1 MPDGEPE
8 EISQIRTRQLF
19 QVVLSLFCNL
29 CCLGENG
36 MAGLKMALSLAL
48 GISALSLLGA
58 CDNGPSAVSK
68 QAAGAQM
75 ASANAPERSYNSDR
89 GGGYDSAPKVDHRKD
104 EVAKADD
111 GKPVWAPSKRFSAE
125 EGAQRQFERD
135 GQAFDTKTLDQFVKK
150 AHAFVGHP
158 PKGTLTLTRKNGDI
172 LFYDPK
178 GNIFAVSNK
187 EGAPRTMFKPD
198 DGMAYWEKQKDREE
212 HSQQARSGRKS
223 RYADDAE

>member
-1 MPDGEPE
+1 
-8 EISQIRTRQLF
+8 
-19 QVVLSLFCNL
+19 
-29 CCLGENG
+29 
-36 MAGLKMALSLAL
+36 MAGLKTALSLAL
-48 GISALSLLGA
+48 GISAMALVSA

-68 QAAGAQM
+68 QGSGSQS
-75 ASANAPERSYNSDR
+75 ASANAPERSYGSDR
-89 GGGYDSAPKVDHRKD
+89 SGGSYDGAPRVDHRKD

-111 GKPVWAPSKRFSAE
+111 GKPVWASSKRFSAE

-135 GQAFDTKTLDQFVKK
+135 GATFEAKTVDQYVKK

-172 LFYDPK
+172 LYYDPK
-178 GNIFAVSNK
+178 GNIFAVASK

-212 HSQQARSGRKS
+212 RSQSARSSRRK
-223 RYADDAE
+223 YADDAG

>member
-1 MPDGEPE
+1 
-8 EISQIRTRQLF
+8 
-19 QVVLSLFCNL
+19 
-29 CCLGENG
+29 
-36 MAGLKMALSLAL
+36 MAGLKTALSLAL
-48 GISALSLLGA
+48 GISAMALVSA

-68 QAAGAQM
+68 K
-75 ASANAPERSYNSDR
+75 ASGSEVATANAPERSYNSDR
-89 GGGYDSAPKVDHRKD
+89 GGYDNAAPKVDHRKD
-104 EVAKADD
+104 EVAKSDD

-135 GQAFDTKTLDQFVKK
+135 GEAFGAKTVDQFVKK

-178 GNIFAVSNK
+178 DNIFAVSNK

-198 DGMAYWEKQKDREE
+198 EGMAYWEKQKDRE
-212 HSQQARSGRKS
+212 ARSQSARGGRKS
-223 RYADDAE
+223 QYADDQA

>member
-1 MPDGEPE
+1 
-8 EISQIRTRQLF
+8 
-19 QVVLSLFCNL
+19 
-29 CCLGENG
+29 
-36 MAGLKMALSLAL
+36 MAGLKTALSLAL
-48 GISALSLLGA
+48 GISAMALLGA

-68 QAAGAQM
+68 K
-75 ASANAPERSYNSDR
+75 ASGPDVATASAPERSYSSDR
-89 GGGYDSAPKVDHRKD
+89 GSGGYDNAPKVDHRKD

-111 GKPVWAPSKRFSAE
+111 GKPVWATSKRYSAE

-135 GQAFDTKTLDQFVKK
+135 GEAFDAKTVDQFVRK

-178 GNIFAVSNK
+178 GNVFAVSSK

-198 DGMAYWEKQKDREE
+198 AGMAYWEQQKDREAR
-212 HSQQARSGRKS
+212 SQSARSGRKS
-223 RYADDAE
+223 RSSDDQA

>member
-1 MPDGEPE
+1 
-8 EISQIRTRQLF
+8 
-19 QVVLSLFCNL
+19 
-29 CCLGENG
+29 
-36 MAGLKMALSLAL
+36 MARLKSAALSVAL
-48 GISALSLLGA
+48 GISAMALLSA

-68 QAAGAQM
+68 QQAAGSQM
-75 ASANAPERSYNSDR
+75 ATANAPDRSYGSDR
-89 GGGYDSAPKVDHRKD
+89 GGASYDNAPKVDDRKD

-111 GKPVWAPSKRFSAE
+111 GKPIWASSKRFSAE
-125 EGAQRQFERD
+125 EGAQKQFERD
-135 GQAFDTKTLDQFVKK
+135 GAAFETKTEDQFVKK

-212 HSQQARSGRKS
+212 HSQTARAGRKS
-223 RYADDAE
+223 RYADNAE

>member
-1 MPDGEPE
+1 
-8 EISQIRTRQLF
+8 
-19 QVVLSLFCNL
+19 
-29 CCLGENG
+29 
-36 MAGLKMALSLAL
+36 MAGMKTALSLAL
-48 GISALSLLGA
+48 GISAMALLGA

-68 QAAGAQM
+68 QAAGTQT
-75 ASANAPERSYNSDR
+75 ASANAPERSYGSDR
-89 GGGYDSAPKVDHRKD
+89 GGGNGGYDNAPKVDHRKD

-111 GKPVWAPSKRFSAE
+111 GKPMWAPSKRFSAE
-125 EGAQRQFERD
+125 EGAERQFERD
-135 GQAFDTKTLDQFVKK
+135 GAAFDSKTVDQFVKK

-178 GNIFAVSNK
+178 GNVFAVSNK

-212 HSQQARSGRKS
+212 RSQSSRSARRS
-223 RYADDAE
+223 RNTDDAA